1 MSYKKNT
8 SVFGYP
14 MPGADTRAEL
24 KAILGPSAG
33 DVYQLADGST
43 WRFSPT
49 ATAVEDTLQAFVL
62 TPTDARFAT
71 AGRWLR
77 ADYAFDL
84 SIPVSF
90 ANTDAQVLE
99 TLPAG
104 VELRWGRAYQN
115 VTTAWTGGASSAIGV
130 SSSNAA
136 YSTKGDLEGGA
147 SGDLLAALTVG
158 KGRGTVGA
166 KVASGGVVVL
176 VGGDAIRFDRIV
188 SAYTAGAGVIVA
200 PVHLV
205 ANAGALGAP

>member
-24 KAILGPSAG
+24 KAVLGPAAG

-49 ATAVEDTLQAFVL
+49 ATAVEDALQAFVL
-62 TPTDARFAT
+62 TPTAAAFAT

-90 ANTDAQVLE
+90 ANTDAQVLA

-104 VELRWGRAYQN
+104 VEVRVGRAYQN
-115 VTTAWTGGASSAIGV
+115 VTTAWTGGSSSAIGL

-136 YSTKGDLEGGA
+136 YNTKGDLAGA
-147 SGDLLAALTVG
+147 AAGDLLAALTVG
-158 KGRGTVGA
+158 KGRGAPGTKVSAGTVI
-166 KVASGGVVVL
+166 L
-176 VGGDAIRFDRIV
+176 VGGDTIRFDRITSV
-188 SAYTAGAGVIVA
+188 YTAGAGTAVI
-200 PVHLV
+200 PLTLV